1 MKNRNV
7 RNGLGIFLVVLVVGL
22 LVGMTFVNHTYATA
36 NPGGND
42 FLVHWVGTRAFLID
56 GISPYSDETAL
67 RIQTLVYGRPAQT
80 GEHEL
85 RVAYPLYSVLVF
97 FPYALIEDFTWAR
110 AVWMTVLEAG
120 LILLIYLSMRLARWR
135 PRPLTLGVF
144 LLFSLMWY
152 HAVRPLILGNVVI
165 LIALGLVAGLLAI
178 RSRQDE
184 LAGIF
189 FALTTIKPQVVLVIL
204 AFILLW
210 CLLNGRWKVVF
221 WFVGTMVLF
230 ILVSTLFLPDWIRQ
244 NLAEV
249 MRYPGYNPPGT
260 LGSAL
265 AAWFPAVGK
274 RIGYVISGLLG
285 LTLLIE
291 WLRARR
297 LDFRGFLW
305 TACLTL
311 TVAQW
316 IGIQTDPG
324 NFIVLFPA
332 LVLVFAGM
340 QGRWKQ
346 AAGLWIILMMILLG
360 VGIWALFI
368 STVEYGYQ
376 PIQSPILFLPLP
388 AFLLVSLYWIRW
400 WAVKPPSTWYEEVAA
415 EGATWRL

>member
-1 MKNRNV
+1 
-7 RNGLGIFLVVLVVGL
+7 
-22 LVGMTFVNHTYATA
+22 
-36 NPGGND
+36 
-42 FLVHWVGTRAFLID
+42 
-56 GISPYSDETAL
+56 
-67 RIQTLVYGRPAQT
+67 
-80 GEHEL
+80 
-85 RVAYPLYSVLVF
+85 
-97 FPYALIEDFTWAR
+97 
-110 AVWMTVLEAG
+110 MTVLEAG

-135 PRPLTLGVF
+135 PRPVTLGLF

-230 ILVSTLFLPDWIRQ
+230 ILVSTLFLPDWLRQ

-265 AAWFPAVGK
+265 AFWFLAVGK
-274 RIGYVISGLLG
+274 RIGYAISGILV
-285 LTLLIE
+285 LTLLVE

-346 AAGLWIILMMILLG
+346 AAGLWIILMMVLLG